1 MRLRGELAMSVTFDE
16 ARAVLEGMRNDKRGQ
31 AESLR
36 QMADEY
42 RLSAN
47 AADDFHLRSQHFE
60 SSSQLFA
67 DARAL
72 DREADALD
80 VLLSERTRVATP
92 PATRGGIPCAPAF
105 T

>member
-1 MRLRGELAMSVTFDE
+1 MSVTFDE

-60 SSSQLFA
+60 SSSRLFA

-80 VLLSERTRVATP
+80 VLLSERT
-92 PATRGGIPCAPAF
+92 
-105 T
+105 